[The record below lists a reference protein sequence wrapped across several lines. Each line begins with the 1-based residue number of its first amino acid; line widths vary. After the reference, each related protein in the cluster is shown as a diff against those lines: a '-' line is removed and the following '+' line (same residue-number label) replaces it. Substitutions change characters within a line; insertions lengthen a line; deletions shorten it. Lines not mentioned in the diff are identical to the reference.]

1 MRETLLLCT
10 KNVHFTFRDVAYL
23 QTNGIGMG
31 SPLGH
36 VLAGIFMG
44 DLKRYLVPL
53 LTAELSFWN
62 RYVDGAITVVKIG
75 RVDHILSM
83 LNNFHPHIRFPYE
96 TQCNFK
102 LTFLD
107 VMLCKDGENIVTEV
121 YRKVTNADMYLNWNS
136 FSSHS
141 WKRGTLKTLAQRAY
155 VMCSTRKLLDTEL
168 KYLEKVFMEKNNYP
182 KWVIRQI
189 SHKSSLFMAAIY
201 HHLLSNE

>member
-121 YRKVTNADMYLNWNS
+121 YRKVANADMYLNWNS

-155 VMCSTRKLLDTEL
+155 VMCSNRKLLDTEL

-189 SHKSSLFMAAIY
+189 FTQVKFVHGSN
-201 HHLLSNE
+201 LSPPTIE